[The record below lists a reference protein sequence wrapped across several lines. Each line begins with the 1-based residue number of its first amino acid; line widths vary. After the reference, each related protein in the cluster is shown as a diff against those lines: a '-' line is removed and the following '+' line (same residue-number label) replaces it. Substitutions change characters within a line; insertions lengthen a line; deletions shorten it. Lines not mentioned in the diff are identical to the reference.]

1 MSSSSVANAAAD
13 MLFINVRKY
22 NAALLDACSSSR
34 LGLKVVMTV
43 VVVTIITKML
53 RAHCWQ
59 RSLAHSHSASPI
71 IFFSPAG
78 VHCRLW
84 PQQQQAHPRGT
95 HARTPTAPAPA
106 HRRVQLPNTQTQYFF
121 LYAMTLLQVLQ
132 WMKAHADNPR
142 HYVTVARR

>member
-53 RAHCWQ
+53 RAHRWQ
-59 RSLAHSHSASPI
+59 RSLVHSHSASP
-71 IFFSPAG
+71 
-78 VHCRLW
+78 
-84 PQQQQAHPRGT
+84 
-95 HARTPTAPAPA
+95 
-106 HRRVQLPNTQTQYFF
+106 
-121 LYAMTLLQVLQ
+121 
-132 WMKAHADNPR
+132 
-142 HYVTVARR
+142 